1 MDCNQCEQTP
11 DGGCTTVG
19 VCGKEPDLNGMQELV
34 VYGLKGISAYAT
46 HARDM
51 GYYDRGVD
59 GFVHEA
65 LYSTLTN
72 VNFSMDDHVDLAMR
86 AGDAA
91 VDVME
96 LLDEAHTQELG
107 VPEPTEVPQNNVEGK
122 SILITGHDLYG
133 LKQLLEQLED
143 VDEEINVY
151 THSEMLPAH
160 GYPELET
167 YDSLQGNIGG
177 AWHDQRILFA
187 DFPGAIIGTT
197 NCVQPPREEY
207 RDRFFTTG
215 LAGLEGVESIDD
227 YDFEPVIETAK
238 SLPAADWE
246 QDGTVTTGFHHEPV
260 LGQLDEIVDAVESG
274 KLRHFFVV
282 AGCDG
287 PTPGRDYYRELVK
300 EIPEDCVVM
309 TTSCG
314 KFRFNDLEMGTVPGT
329 DIPRYVDLGQ
339 CNNSISTV
347 KIALELADAFDCAVN
362 ELPLNVVLSWFE
374 QKAIAVL
381 LGLLSLGV
389 EDIRLGPTVP
399 EFLTPDIVELLNA
412 EFGLQPIG
420 EPKGDL
426 REMLDEPV
434 SAAPT
439 EPSPAD
445 D

>member
-1 MDCNQCEQTP
+1 MNCNQCEQTP
-11 DGGCTTVG
+11 EGGCTTVG
-19 VCGKEPDLNGMQELV
+19 ICGKEPDLNGLQELV
-34 VYGLKGISAYAT
+34 IYGLKGISAYAT

-51 GYYDRGVD
+51 GYRDDGVD

-72 VNFSMDDHVDLAMR
+72 VNFDMDDHVDLAMR

-107 VPEPTEVPQNNVEGK
+107 VPEPTEVAQNDVEGK
-122 SILITGHDLYG
+122 SILVTGHDLYG
-133 LKQLLEQLED
+133 LKQLLEQLEAD
-143 VDEEINVY
+143 DEEISVY

-160 GYPELET
+160 GYPELAA
-167 YDSLQGNIGG
+167 YDSLKGNLGG

-187 DFPGAIIGTT
+187 DFPGAIVGTT

-215 LAGLEGVESIDD
+215 LAGLEGVESIDG
-227 YDFEPVIETAK
+227 YDFGPVIEKAK
-238 SLPAADWE
+238 SLPEADWE
-246 QDGTVTTGFHHEPV
+246 QDGTVTTGYHHEPV
-260 LGQLDEIVDAVESG
+260 LDQVDEIVDAVESG
-274 KLRHFFVV
+274 HLRQFFVV

-287 PTPGRDYYRELVK
+287 PTPGRDYYRELVRQ
-300 EIPEDCVVM
+300 IPEDCVVL

-329 DIPRYVDLGQ
+329 DIPRYIDLGQ

-347 KIALELADAFDCAVN
+347 KIAAELAEAFDCEVN
-362 ELPLNVVLSWFE
+362 DLPLSVVLSWFE

-399 EFLTPDIVELLNA
+399 DFLTPEIVELLND
-412 EFGLQPIG
+412 EFGLQPIDEPETDLAAMLG
-420 EPKGDL
+420 EPVPTAAA
-426 REMLDEPV
+426 EPR
-434 SAAPT
+434 
-439 EPSPAD
+439 PAD

>member
-1 MDCNQCEQTP
+1 MNCNQCEQTP
-11 DGGCTTVG
+11 EGGCTTVG
-19 VCGKEPDLNGMQELV
+19 VCGKEPDLNGLQELV
-34 VYGLKGISAYAT
+34 IYGLKGISAYAT

-51 GYYDRGVD
+51 GYRDDGVD

-72 VNFSMDDHVDLAMR
+72 VNFDMDDHVDLAMR

-96 LLDEAHTQELG
+96 LLDEAHTRELG
-107 VPEPTEVPQNNVEGK
+107 VPEPTEVAQNNVDGK

-143 VDEEINVY
+143 EDEDISVY

-160 GYPELET
+160 GYPELAK
-167 YDSLQGNIGG
+167 YDSLGGNVGG

-187 DFPGAIIGTT
+187 DFPGAIVGTT
-197 NCVQPPREEY
+197 NCVQPPREAY

-215 LAGLEGVESIDD
+215 LAGLEGVESIDG
-227 YDFEPVIETAK
+227 YDFEPVIEKAK
-238 SLPAADWE
+238 SLPEADWE
-246 QDGTVTTGFHHEPV
+246 QDGTVTTGYHHEPV
-260 LGQLDEIVDAVESG
+260 LDRVDEIADAVQSG
-274 KLRHFFVV
+274 KLRQFFVV

-300 EIPEDCVVM
+300 LVPDDCVVL

-329 DIPRYVDLGQ
+329 DIPRYIDLGQ

-347 KIALELADAFDCAVN
+347 KIAAELADAFNCEVN
-362 ELPLNVVLSWFE
+362 ELPLSVVLSWFE

-399 EFLTPDIVELLNA
+399 DFLTPEIVELLNA
-412 EFGLQPIG
+412 EFGLQPIDEPEADLAAMLG
-420 EPKGDL
+420 EPVPTAAA
-426 REMLDEPV
+426 EPR
-434 SAAPT
+434 
-439 EPSPAD
+439 PAD

>member
-11 DGGCTTVG
+11 EGGCTTVG

-34 VYGLKGISAYAT
+34 IYGLKGISAYAT

-51 GYYDRGVD
+51 GYRDPDVD
-59 GFVHEA
+59 GLVHEA

-96 LLDEAHTQELG
+96 LLDRAHTQELG
-107 VPEPTEVPQNNVEGK
+107 VPEPTDVSQNNVKGN

-133 LKQLLEQLED
+133 LQQLLEQLEE
-143 VDEEINVY
+143 VGEEINVY

-160 GYPELET
+160 GYPELAK
-167 YDSLQGNIGG
+167 YDSLKGNVGG
-177 AWHDQRILFA
+177 AWHDQRVLFA

-215 LAGLEGVESIDD
+215 LAGLEGVESLDG
-227 YDFEPVIETAK
+227 YDFEPVIEKAK
-238 SLPAADWE
+238 SLPAVDWE

-260 LGQLDEIVDAVESG
+260 LDQLDEIVDAAESG

-300 EIPEDCVVM
+300 AIPEDCVVM

-329 DIPRYVDLGQ
+329 EIPRYVDLGQ

-347 KIALELADAFDCAVN
+347 KIALELADAFDCEVN
-362 ELPLNVVLSWFE
+362 ELPLSVVLSWFE

-399 EFLTPDIVELLNA
+399 EFLTPDIVEMLNA
-412 EFGLQPIG
+412 EFGLQPIN
-420 EPKGDL
+420 EPKIDL
-426 REMLDEPV
+426 QEMLDEPV

-439 EPSPAD
+439 GPSPAD

>member
-11 DGGCTTVG
+11 EGGCTVRG
-19 VCGKEPDLNGMQELV
+19 VCGKEPDINGLQELV

-51 GYYDRGVD
+51 GYRDPDVD
-59 GFVHEA
+59 ALVHEA

-72 VNFSMDDHVDLAMR
+72 VNFSTEDHVDLAMR
-86 AGDAA
+86 SGKAA

-96 LLDEAHTQELG
+96 LLDEAHTTELG
-107 VPEPTEVPQNNVEGK
+107 VPEPTEVPQNAVEGK
-122 SILITGHDLYG
+122 SILVTGHDLYG
-133 LKQLLEQLED
+133 LKQLLEQTED
-143 VDEEINVY
+143 EPINVY

-160 GYPELET
+160 GYPELAAF
-167 YDSLQGNIGG
+167 DHLKGNVGG
-177 AWHDQRILFA
+177 AWHDQRLLFA
-187 DFPGAIIGTT
+187 DFPGAIVGTT

-215 LAGLEGVESIDD
+215 LTGLEGVEAIDD
-227 YDFEPVIETAK
+227 YEFGPVIERANE
-238 SLPAADWE
+238 LPAVDWE
-246 QDGTVTTGFHHEPV
+246 SDETVMTGFHHEPV
-260 LGQLDEIVDAVESG
+260 LDQVDEIVDAVESG
-274 KLRHFFVV
+274 KLRRFFVV

-300 EIPEDCVVM
+300 GIPDDCVVL

-314 KFRFNDLEMGTVPGT
+314 KFRFSDLEMGTVPGT
-329 DIPRYVDLGQ
+329 EIPRYIDLGQ

-347 KIALELADAFDCAVN
+347 KIAGALAEAFDCGVN
-362 ELPLNVVLSWFE
+362 DLPLSVVLSWFE

-381 LGLLSLGV
+381 LGLLYLGV

-399 EFLTPDIVELLNA
+399 EFLTESNVELLHE
-412 EFGLQPIG
+412 EFGLRPIG
-420 EPKGDL
+420 EPESDL
-426 REMLDEPV
+426 RAMLGEP
-434 SAAPT
+434 AAGDAAGAT
-439 EPSPAD
+439 PAD

>member
-1 MDCNQCEQTP
+1 MNCNQCEQTP
-11 DGGCTTVG
+11 EGGCTTVG
-19 VCGKEPDLNGMQELV
+19 VCGKEPDLNGLQELV
-34 VYGLKGISAYAT
+34 IYGLKGISAYAT

-51 GYYDRGVD
+51 GYRDPDVD

-91 VDVME
+91 VDVMK

-107 VPEPTEVPQNNVEGK
+107 VPEPTTVSQNDVEGK
-122 SILITGHDLYG
+122 SILVTGHDLYG
-133 LKQLLEQLED
+133 LKRLLEQVEAD
-143 VDEEINVY
+143 DEGINVY

-160 GYPELET
+160 GYPELAKF
-167 YDSLQGNIGG
+167 DSLKGNVGG
-177 AWHDQRILFA
+177 AWHDQRVLFA
-187 DFPGAIIGTT
+187 DFPGAIVGTT
-197 NCVQPPREEY
+197 NCVQPPRDEY

-215 LAGLEGVESIDD
+215 LAGLEDVESVDG

-238 SLPAADWE
+238 SLPEADWA
-246 QDGTVTTGFHHEPV
+246 QDGTVTTGYHHEPV
-260 LGQLDEIVDAVESG
+260 LDQLDEIVDAVESG

-287 PTPGRDYYRELVK
+287 PTPGRDYYRELVRMV
-300 EIPEDCVVM
+300 PDDCVVL

-314 KFRFNDLEMGTVPGT
+314 KFRFNDLELGTVPGT
-329 DIPRYVDLGQ
+329 EIPRYIDLGQ

-347 KIALELADAFDCAVN
+347 KIAAKLAEAFDCGVN
-362 ELPLNVVLSWFE
+362 DLPLSVVLSWFE
-374 QKAIAVL
+374 QKAVAVL

-399 EFLTPDIVELLNA
+399 DFLTPELVELLNA

-420 EPKGDL
+420 EPESDL
-426 REMLDEPV
+426 REMLDEPQPAA
-434 SAAPT
+434 SAAGR
-439 EPSPAD
+439 PAD

>member
-1 MDCNQCEQTP
+1 MNCNQCEQTP

-19 VCGKEPDLNGMQELV
+19 VCGKEPDLNGLQELV
-34 VYGLKGISAYAT
+34 IYGLKGISAYAT

-51 GYYDRGVD
+51 GYRDPDVD
-59 GFVHEA
+59 GYVHEA

-72 VNFSMDDHVDLAMR
+72 VNFSMDDHIDLAMR
-86 AGDAA
+86 AGNAA

-96 LLDEAHTQELG
+96 LLDTAHTNELG
-107 VPEPTEVPQNNVEGK
+107 VPEPTEVPQNDVEGK
-122 SILITGHDLYG
+122 SILVTGHDLYG
-133 LKQLLEQLED
+133 LKQLLEQVESED
-143 VDEEINVY
+143 ERINVY

-160 GYPELET
+160 GYPELAKF
-167 YDSLQGNIGG
+167 DSLKGNVGG

-197 NCVQPPREEY
+197 NCVQPPRDEY

-215 LAGLEGVESIDD
+215 LAGLENVQSLDD
-227 YDFEPVIETAK
+227 YDFEPVIEKAK
-238 SLPAADWE
+238 ALPEADWDQE
-246 QDGTVTTGFHHEPV
+246 GTVTTGYHHEPV
-260 LGQLDEIVDAVESG
+260 LDRLDEIVDAVESG
-274 KLRHFFVV
+274 KLRQFFVV

-300 EIPEDCVVM
+300 QVPEDCVVM

-329 DIPRYVDLGQ
+329 DIPRYIDLGQ

-347 KIALELADAFDCAVN
+347 KIAAELADAFDCAVN

-399 EFLTPDIVELLNA
+399 DFLTPEIVDLLNA
-412 EFGLQPIG
+412 EFGLQPID
-420 EPKGDL
+420 EPERDL
-426 REMLDEPV
+426 REMLGEPEPAV
-434 SAAPT
+434 AAKA
-439 EPSPAD
+439 EPAD

>member
-11 DGGCTTVG
+11 EGGCTVRG
-19 VCGKEPDLNGMQELV
+19 VCGKEPDINGLQELV
-34 VYGLKGISAYAT
+34 IYGLKGISAYAT

-51 GYYDRGVD
+51 GYRDPDVD
-59 GFVHEA
+59 ALVHEA

-72 VNFSMDDHVDLAMR
+72 VNFDRDDHVDLAMR
-86 AGDAA
+86 AGEAA

-96 LLDEAHTQELG
+96 LLDEAHTTELG
-107 VPEPTEVPQNNVEGK
+107 VPEPTEVPQNAVEGH
-122 SILITGHDLYG
+122 SILVTGHDLYG
-133 LKQLLEQLED
+133 LKQLLEQTA
-143 VDEEINVY
+143 EEPINVY

-160 GYPELET
+160 GYPELARF
-167 YDSLQGNIGG
+167 DHLKGNVGG
-177 AWHDQRILFA
+177 AWHDQRLLFQE
-187 DFPGAIIGTT
+187 FPGAIVGTT
-197 NCVQPPREEY
+197 NCVQPPKEEY

-215 LAGLEGVESIDD
+215 LTGLEDVEALEG
-227 YDFEPVIETAK
+227 YDFEPVIETAT
-238 SLPAADWE
+238 SLPAVDWE
-246 QDGTVTTGFHHEPV
+246 SDETVTTGFHHEPV
-260 LGQLDEIVDAVESG
+260 LDQLDEIVDAVESG
-274 KLRHFFVV
+274 KLRRFFVV

-300 EIPEDCVVM
+300 QIPDDCVVL

-347 KIALELADAFDCAVN
+347 KIAGALAEAFDCGVN
-362 ELPLNVVLSWFE
+362 DLPLSVVLSWFE

-381 LGLLSLGV
+381 LGLLHLGV
-389 EDIRLGPTVP
+389 EDVRLGPTVP
-399 EFLTPDIVELLNA
+399 EFLTESNVELLHE

-420 EPKGDL
+420 EPEADL
-426 REMLDEPV
+426 REMLGEPTPG
-434 SAAPT
+434 AAAG
-439 EPSPAD
+439 PSPAD